1 MHIEGIINHKGFNRL
16 VKLCK
21 DRHIRYIRDDKTL
34 RFLALWVLEFVAEKT
49 VIDNA

>member
-1 MHIEGIINHKGFNRL
+1 MHIKGIINHKGFNRL

-21 DRHIRYIRDDKTL
+21 DRHIQYIRDDETL